1 MSTEAF
7 LQYLSTN
14 PVTLKFILQ
23 TNRSNYITLSSC
35 EVFAIC
41 TLLKVYLEECG
52 PVTVSQVAQSFFS
65 GQDVPLRT
73 FPCARHS
80 LSRPVHWSRTEQQ
93 IISIPASL
101 LTACL
106 CLQTHTKQKVEFTA
120 NLQDTRSINCIQLY
134 LIVFYCI
141 GFSLWYRTSCSNTL

>member
-1 MSTEAF
+1 MTGKCPHKHFCSTF
-7 LQYLSTN
+7 QQIQW
-14 PVTLKFILQ
+14 LKFILQ
-23 TNRSNYITLSSC
+23 RNWSNYITLSSC

-65 GQDVPLRT
+65 AQDVPLRT
-73 FPCARHS
+73 FSCARHS

-93 IISIPASL
+93 ITSIPASL

-106 CLQTHTKQKVEFTA
+106 CLQTDTKQKVEFTA
-120 NLQDTRSINCIQLY
+120 NLQDNRSINCIQLY
-134 LIVFYCI
+134 RPFLMIQD
-141 GFSLWYRTSCSNTL
+141 LLQ